1 MGKTHPEPCV
11 VGWPRERLRLRHQV
25 RLHDLRLAQHLH
37 LLLLLLL
44 RRRRRLLLKGIDGHR
59 GGGWS
64 TSPPAGA
71 APKRVSDWE
80 GLRWHRLRAQR
91 HGHLIKYIAEM

>member
-1 MGKTHPEPCV
+1 M
-11 VGWPRERLRLRHQV
+11 

-44 RRRRRLLLKGIDGHR
+44 LLLHLLLLLRRRRRRLLLKGIDGHR

>member
-1 MGKTHPEPCV
+1 M
-11 VGWPRERLRLRHQV
+11 LRH
-25 RLHDLRLAQHLH
+25 LAHHIPPLMHLLH

-44 RRRRRLLLKGIDGHR
+44 RRRRRRLLLKGIDGHR